1 MTTSR
6 LGAEGRV
13 GRTTIPRPRL
23 NETWALC
30 GGGQGATHDFFSG
43 FTKALHGKGFFFVLS
58 FFFLALGTEH
68 LGATALYSTH
78 TPPLFSFSFAV
89 NSSHHHH
96 FFTLWGEYM
105 GNDMEHT
112 WHDTRRFYT
121 GEGAGYIQPGNWGEG
136 GRTTSREVSSHP
148 SVFFFGLD
156 SLLQNLAGLETV
168 LWLFSFSLLG
178 VMSFL
183 LFIIITHAWVSL
195 SLSLSLTHVS
205 HSRLLVVLPSRRLFL
220 LVDTHAEHVSTM
232 CAERDGRDDDL
243 CPWMDD
249 GWTRGCTEQDGLVS
263 RLRRPMDDDDEDKVE
278 RWMDDLEQRWTSW

>member
-1 MTTSR
+1 M
-6 LGAEGRV
+6 

-23 NETWALC
+23 NKTWALC

-43 FTKALHGKGFFFVLS
+43 FTKALHGKGFFFVRS

-68 LGATALYSTH
+68 LGATALYNTH

-89 NSSHHHH
+89 NSSHHH

-105 GNDMEHT
+105 GNDMKHT

-148 SVFFFGLD
+148 SVFFFLGLD

-195 SLSLSLTHVS
+195 SLSLSLTSLTHVS
-205 HSRLLVVLPSRRLFL
+205 SLSCRHVVFSYLLIPMLS
-220 LVDTHAEHVSTM
+220 M
-232 CAERDGRDDDL
+232 CLRCALSAMEKMTTL

>member
-1 MTTSR
+1 M
-6 LGAEGRV
+6 

-43 FTKALHGKGFFFVLS
+43 FTKALHGKGFFFFLS

-68 LGATALYSTH
+68 LGATALYNTH

-89 NSSHHHH
+89 NSSHHYH

-105 GNDMEHT
+105 GNDMKHT

-148 SVFFFGLD
+148 SVFFF
-156 SLLQNLAGLETV
+156 
-168 LWLFSFSLLG
+168 WLGFASSKFGWARDRFVAFFFFIVRSNVFFVVYHHYPRLGFS
-178 VMSFL
+178 
-183 LFIIITHAWVSL
+183 ISL
-195 SLSLSLTHVS
+195 SLSHTRLSLTSPRCLAV
-205 HSRLLVVLPSRRLFL
+205 
-220 LVDTHAEHVSTM
+220 
-232 CAERDGRDDDL
+232 
-243 CPWMDD
+243 
-249 GWTRGCTEQDGLVS
+249 
-263 RLRRPMDDDDEDKVE
+263 
-278 RWMDDLEQRWTSW
+278 TSSFPTC